1 MKNEDKLFIT
11 ANELSK
17 ILQVS
22 EGHAYK
28 IIRKLNKEL
37 DEKGYITIAGK
48 LPRKYLNERF
58 YGHGA

>member
-11 ANELSK
+11 AHELSE

-22 EGHAYK
+22 EGYAYK

-48 LPRKYLNERF
+48 LPRK
-58 YGHGA
+58 